1 MPVQVQHEQLEPC
14 RMQLT
19 ITVPPEDLKKASETT
34 FGRYTR
40 RVQVPGFRP
49 GKAPRHLMER
59 VVNMEEIYSAAY
71 ESAVANAYEQ
81 AIRETG
87 ISPYRGSQPQV
98 DMPDDELTMDQ
109 PLTFKATVAL
119 NPTVQMGSLEGITVR
134 RVRVTIRDADVETE
148 LERMRVAD
156 SRFVVSDIAA
166 EPGDRIRAVVHFAED
181 SEGEAGEGEEGVV
194 IDCPHH
200 GEPGHTHSHSP
211 TEEEGDEAILLQLG
225 QNLPEFDANLTGLTA
240 GADTTFPF
248 TYPDDFEEEALR
260 GITTNV
266 SVRVLEV
273 QRRETPELTD
283 EWAGA
288 NGCEDLAALRVRIRE
303 QLQATAD
310 QDSEERMRDDL
321 IREVVARSEIHFPA
335 EMVDD
340 EVADRTHRMI
350 QALGEIGTSLQEYLA
365 SRNISLRSFH
375 AAMRRDAEDILRNS
389 LLLIKMGEEVG
400 IRVSEEDVEQYI
412 EERAVEENVQSSQ
425 YRRVLRDTGGLND
438 IQNRLFYL
446 KASDYLA
453 GLASIEEV
461 AG

>member
-1 MPVQVQHEQLEPC
+1 
-14 RMQLT
+14 
-19 ITVPPEDLKKASETT
+19 
-34 FGRYTR
+34 
-40 RVQVPGFRP
+40 
-49 GKAPRHLMER
+49 
-59 VVNMEEIYSAAY
+59 
-71 ESAVANAYEQ
+71 
-81 AIRETG
+81 
-87 ISPYRGSQPQV
+87 
-98 DMPDDELTMDQ
+98 
-109 PLTFKATVAL
+109 
-119 NPTVQMGSLEGITVR
+119 
-134 RVRVTIRDADVETE
+134 
-148 LERMRVAD
+148 
-156 SRFVVSDIAA
+156 
-166 EPGDRIRAVVHFAED
+166 
-181 SEGEAGEGEEGVV
+181 
-194 IDCPHH
+194 
-200 GEPGHTHSHSP
+200 
-211 TEEEGDEAILLQLG
+211 
-225 QNLPEFDANLTGLTA
+225 
-240 GADTTFPF
+240 
-248 TYPDDFEEEALR
+248 
-260 GITTNV
+260 
-266 SVRVLEV
+266 
-273 QRRETPELTD
+273 
-283 EWAGA
+283 
-288 NGCEDLAALRVRIRE
+288 
-303 QLQATAD
+303 
-310 QDSEERMRDDL
+310 RDDL